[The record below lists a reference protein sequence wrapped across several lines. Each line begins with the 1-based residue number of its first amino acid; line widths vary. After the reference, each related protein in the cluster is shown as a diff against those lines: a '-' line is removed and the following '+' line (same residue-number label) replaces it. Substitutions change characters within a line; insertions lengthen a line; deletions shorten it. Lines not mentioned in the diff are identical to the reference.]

1 MNFPCCAGP
10 VSRRS
15 FLTAGTLG
23 VAGLSLAD
31 VLRLHAADGKA
42 NAARDTAVLFVWL
55 AGGPPHLDMY
65 DMKPDAPEEYRG
77 PFRPIKSNVP
87 GLDVCEHMPLHA
99 KCADKYTVIRSIAHT
114 FNDHG
119 GGSKRVMTGR
129 IPITPTETVNDS
141 PAVCTIVAKMREQ
154 LKLGLP
160 NTVSLVDGGRAGVDT
175 YAQGAAYLG
184 RGYAPFIVDG
194 DPSSKKFQVKNIGV
208 SEEMAQ
214 RLDDRFT
221 LLRGIEGVRRE
232 ADTNP
237 ATKAMDGHYERAFDM
252 LTSTQARAA
261 FDLSK
266 ETEKV
271 RERYGMT
278 AWGQRALMAR
288 RLVEAGC
295 SFVTVVLEN
304 PHIQGCFYNW
314 DTHAVN
320 HDNFAD
326 MKLRLPVYDQVVT
339 ALVEDLHDRGLT
351 KKVLLVV
358 TGEFGRSP
366 KISKA
371 DGGAKGMRTGRE
383 HWPQSMSVLVSG
395 GGLKMG
401 QVVGSTDKLGTH
413 PHENRLTP
421 NDLWATVYKH
431 LGVDPHTHLYDQEKR
446 PIPILPFGDPIRE
459 LG

>member
-1 MNFPCCAGP
+1 MNFSPSLGP
-10 VSRRS
+10 VSRRT
-15 FLTAGTLG
+15 FLSVGTLG

-31 VLRLHAADGKA
+31 VMKLRAAEGKA
-42 NAARDTAVLFVWL
+42 NAAPDTSVIFVWL

-77 PFRPIKSNVP
+77 PFKPIRTNVR
-87 GLDVCEHMPLHA
+87 GLNVCEHMPLHA

-129 IPITPTETVNDS
+129 IPNTPTETVNDS
-141 PAVCTIVAKMREQ
+141 PAVCTIVAKMREK

-160 NTVSLVDGGRAGVDT
+160 NCVSVVDGGRAGVDT

-194 DPSSKKFQVKNIGV
+194 DPNSPKFQVKNIGIG
-208 SEEMAQ
+208 EEMAL

-221 LLRGIEGVRRE
+221 LLRGIENVRRD

-237 ATKAMDGHYERAFDM
+237 ALKSMGGHYERAFEM
-252 LTSTQARAA
+252 LTSTKAREA

-266 ETEKV
+266 EPAAL
-271 RERYGMT
+271 RERYGRN

-295 SFVTVVLEN
+295 SFVTVVMEN
-304 PHIQGCFYNW
+304 PHINGCFYNW

-320 HDNFAD
+320 HDNFID
-326 MKLRLPVYDQVVT
+326 MKLRLPQYDKVIT

-366 KISKA
+366 KISQSN
-371 DGGAKGMRTGRE
+371 GPKGMRFGRE

-401 QVVGSTDKLGTH
+401 QVIGSTDKLGTH

-431 LGVDPHTHLYDQEKR
+431 LDIDSHTFLYDQEKR

-459 LG
+459 LL

>member
-1 MNFPCCAGP
+1 MNLTPCVGP
-10 VSRRS
+10 LSRRT
-15 FLTAGTLG
+15 FLSVGTLG

-31 VLRLHAADGKA
+31 VMKLRAAEGKA
-42 NAARDTAVLFVWL
+42 NAAPDTSVIFVWL

-77 PFRPIKSNVP
+77 PFKPIRTNVR
-87 GLDVCEHMPLHA
+87 GLNVCEHMPLHA

-129 IPITPTETVNDS
+129 IPNTPTETVNDS
-141 PAVCTIVAKMREQ
+141 PAVCTIVAKMREK

-160 NTVSLVDGGRAGVDT
+160 NCVSVVDGGRAGVDT

-184 RGYAPFIVDG
+184 RGYAPFMVDG
-194 DPSSKKFQVKNIGV
+194 DPNSPKFQVKNIGIG
-208 SEEMAQ
+208 EEMAL

-221 LLRGIEGVRRE
+221 LLRGIENVRRE

-237 ATKAMDGHYERAFDM
+237 ALESMGGHYERAFEM
-252 LTSTQARAA
+252 LTSTKAREA

-266 ETEKV
+266 EPAAL
-271 RERYGMT
+271 RERYGRN

-295 SFVTVVLEN
+295 SFVTVVMEN
-304 PHIQGCFYNW
+304 PHINGCFYNW

-320 HDNFAD
+320 HDNFID
-326 MKLRLPVYDQVVT
+326 MKLRLPQYDKVIT

-366 KISKA
+366 KISQSN
-371 DGGAKGMRTGRE
+371 GPKGMRFGRE

-401 QVVGSTDKLGTH
+401 QVIGSTDKLGTH

-431 LGVDPHTHLYDQEKR
+431 LDIDSHTFLYDQEKR

-459 LG
+459 LL

>member
-1 MNFPCCAGP
+1 MTVNPCAGP

-15 FLTAGTLG
+15 FLTVGTLG

-31 VLRLHAADGKA
+31 AMRLRAAEGKA
-42 NAARDTAVLFVWL
+42 AAPDTAVLFVWL

-65 DMKPDAPEEYRG
+65 DMKPDAPDEYRG
-77 PFRPIKSNVP
+77 PFKPIRTNVR
-87 GLDVCEHMPLHA
+87 GLDVCELMPLHA
-99 KCADKYTVIRSIAHT
+99 RCADKYTLIRSIAHT

-119 GGSKRVMTGR
+119 GGHKRVMTGR
-129 IPITPTETVNDS
+129 IPNTPTETVNDA
-141 PAVCTIVAKMREQ
+141 PAVCTIVAKMREK

-160 NTVSLVDGGRAGVDT
+160 NCTSLVDGGRGGVDT

-184 RGYAPFIVDG
+184 RGYDPFIVEG
-194 DPSSKKFQVKNIGV
+194 DPSKPNFQVKNVGV
-208 SEEMAQ
+208 SEEMAL

-237 ATKAMDGHYERAFDM
+237 ALKTMGGHYARAFDM

-261 FDLSK
+261 FDLSR
-266 ETEKV
+266 EPAAV
-271 RERYGMT
+271 RERYGMN
-278 AWGQRALMAR
+278 AWGQRALLGR

-304 PHIQGCFYNW
+304 THAKDTFYNW
-314 DTHAVN
+314 DTHAAN
-320 HDNFAD
+320 HDNFVD
-326 MKLRLPVYDQVVT
+326 MRVRLPIYDRAVT
-339 ALVEDLHDRGLT
+339 ALVEDLHARGLT
-351 KKVLLVV
+351 RKVLLVV

-366 KISKA
+366 RISKA
-371 DGGAKGMRTGRE
+371 DGGPKGPRLGRE
-383 HWPQSMSVLVSG
+383 HWPQSMSVLVCG
-395 GGLKMG
+395 GGMGHG

-413 PHENRLTP
+413 PYDSPLTP

-431 LGVDPHTHLYDQEKR
+431 LGIDPHTNLYDQQQR
-446 PIPILPFGDPIRE
+446 PVPILPFGDPIRE
-459 LG
+459 LL

>member
-1 MNFPCCAGP
+1 MNFSPSLEQ
-10 VSRRS
+10 VSRRT
-15 FLTAGTLG
+15 FLSVGTLG

-31 VLRLHAADGKA
+31 VMKLRAAEGKA
-42 NAARDTAVLFVWL
+42 NAAPDTSVIFVWL

-77 PFRPIKSNVP
+77 PFKPIRTNVR
-87 GLDVCEHMPLHA
+87 GLNVCEHMPLHA

-129 IPITPTETVNDS
+129 IPNTPTETVNDS
-141 PAVCTIVAKMREQ
+141 PAVCTIVAKMREK

-160 NTVSLVDGGRAGVDT
+160 NCVSVVDGGRAGVDT

-194 DPSSKKFQVKNIGV
+194 DPNSPKFQVKNIGIG
-208 SEEMAQ
+208 EEMAL

-221 LLRGIEGVRRE
+221 LLRGIENVRRE

-237 ATKAMDGHYERAFDM
+237 ALKSMGGHYERAFEM
-252 LTSTQARAA
+252 LTSTKAREA

-266 ETEKV
+266 EPAAL
-271 RERYGMT
+271 RERYGRN

-295 SFVTVVLEN
+295 SFVTVVMEN
-304 PHIQGCFYNW
+304 PHINGCFYNW

-320 HDNFAD
+320 HDNFID
-326 MKLRLPVYDQVVT
+326 MKLRLPQYDKVIT

-366 KISKA
+366 KISQSN
-371 DGGAKGMRTGRE
+371 GPKGMRFGRE

-401 QVVGSTDKLGTH
+401 QVIGSTDKLGTH

-431 LGVDPHTHLYDQEKR
+431 LDIDSHTFLYDQEKR

-459 LG
+459 LL

>member
-1 MNFPCCAGP
+1 MNFTRCSGP

-31 VLRLHAADGKA
+31 VMRLRAAEGKA
-42 NAARDTAVLFVWL
+42 NAAPDTSVIFVWL

-77 PFRPIKSNVP
+77 PFRPIKTNVP

-99 KCADKYTVIRSIAHT
+99 RCADKYTVIRSIAHT

-129 IPITPTETVNDS
+129 IPNTPTETVNDS
-141 PAVCTIVAKMREQ
+141 PAVCTIVAKVREQ

-160 NTVSLVDGGRAGVDT
+160 NCVSLVDGGRAGVDT

-194 DPSSKKFQVKNIGV
+194 DPSSAKFQVKNIGV
-208 SEEMAQ
+208 SEEMAR

-237 ATKAMDGHYERAFDM
+237 AMKAMDGHYERAFDM
-252 LTSTQARAA
+252 LTSTQARTA

-266 ETEKV
+266 ESEKV

-295 SFVTVVLEN
+295 SFVTVVMEN
-304 PHIQGCFYNW
+304 PHINGCFYNW

-326 MKLRLPVYDQVVT
+326 MKLRLPVYDKVIT

-413 PHENRLTP
+413 PHDNRLTP

-459 LG
+459 LV